1 MKIKDYVSDRVF
13 DGKRSLTPER
23 SNMLREKIEMDE
35 PKLIGHTRKSPLHAP
50 DLSVYKTD
58 KVTMI
63 KVSKYNPSNISLRM
77 DNRIVPQLIELLQ
90 QCVEQKKPDVAA
102 IKEQYKNAERD
113 FLKNCQS
120 IHGKEEGLRQYNEI
134 MERERQ
140 NEN

>member
-1 MKIKDYVSDRVF
+1 MSD
-13 DGKRSLTPER
+13 
-23 SNMLREKIEMDE
+23 

-58 KVTMI
+58 KTTMI
-63 KVSKYNPSNISLRM
+63 RANKYNPSNISLRM

-113 FLKNCQS
+113 ALKNIQA

-134 MERERQ
+134 MEC
-140 NEN
+140 ENGKNISN